1 MSTVPPMAI
10 EQQRGQ
16 RPDRRR
22 VPRGGRRASDRSGL
36 HPTIVV
42 ADSYE
47 GARRPCAR
55 YLDRYRFQVAEAAD
69 GEEALSFI
77 TALAPHVILAD
88 SSLPA
93 MPAWRLA
100 QWLAQSWRTR
110 NIPVIVMTS
119 DGESDDD
126 LPLPDNAA
134 GVLIKP
140 FSLTAMLGEVRR
152 VLRLSTTV

>member
-1 MSTVPPMAI
+1 MVI

-22 VPRGGRRASDRSGL
+22 VPRGGRRTSDRSGL
-36 HPTIVV
+36 HPTILL

-55 YLDRYRFQVAEAAD
+55 YLDRYRFQVAEVAD
-69 GEEALSFI
+69 GEQALSFI
-77 TALAPHVILAD
+77 TALAPHIILAD

-93 MPAWRLA
+93 MPAWRLT

-110 NIPVIVMTS
+110 SIPVIVMTS
-119 DGESDDD
+119 EVEPDDD
-126 LPLPDNAA
+126 LPPLENAT

-140 FSLTAMLGEVRR
+140 FSLTAMLTEVRR
-152 VLRLSTTV
+152 VLRLSSNA

>member
-1 MSTVPPMAI
+1 MAI

-22 VPRGGRRASDRSGL
+22 VPRGGRRTADRSGL
-36 HPTIVV
+36 HPTILL

-55 YLDRYRFQVAEAAD
+55 YLDRYRFQVAEVAD
-69 GEEALSFI
+69 GEQALAFI
-77 TALAPHVILAD
+77 TALAPHIILAD

-93 MPAWRLA
+93 MPAWRLT

-110 NIPVIVMTS
+110 SIPVIVMTS
-119 DGESDDD
+119 EAEPDDD
-126 LPLPDNAA
+126 LPPLENAT

-140 FSLTAMLGEVRR
+140 FSLTAMLAEVRR
-152 VLRLSTTV
+152 VLRLSSNA

>member
-1 MSTVPPMAI
+1 MAI
-10 EQQRGQ
+10 DQQRSV

-22 VPRGGRRASDRSGL
+22 VPRGGRRTTDRTGL
-36 HPTIVV
+36 HPTILV

-55 YLDRYRFQVAEAAD
+55 YLDRFHFQVAEASD
-69 GEEALSFI
+69 GEQALSTI
-77 TALAPHVILAD
+77 TAIAPHVIIAD
-88 SSLPA
+88 ASLPA
-93 MPAWRLA
+93 MPAWRLT

-119 DGESDDD
+119 DIEVGDDV
-126 LPLPDNAA
+126 PLPEIAA

-140 FSLTAMLGEVRR
+140 FALTTMLAEVRR
-152 VLRLSTTV
+152 VLRAANP